1 MVKVQFTKDFA
12 TRKKDEVIELTSLLA
27 NSLFRKKV
35 AKKYVKVRAKKD
47 VSN

>member
-12 TRKKDEVIELTSLLA
+12 TRKKDEIVELTSLLA

-35 AKKYVKVRAKKD
+35 AKKYVKAKPKKD